1 MSEHAKPSLSDDIFI
16 MLPVKKIS
24 DQLPNFLIMKELHV
38 NIKYHYK
45 STLRDFT
52 CTKYDNKNVA
62 KEIEYLNLEEKI

>member
-1 MSEHAKPSLSDDIFI
+1 
-16 MLPVKKIS
+16 
-24 DQLPNFLIMKELHV
+24 MKELHV